1 MSLHVP
7 LKHSDE
13 LQAAGWTRRFT
24 AIGRRL
30 NEAVE
35 LYRQLGFEI
44 LLDAVELDDDVGTR
58 QRAVSGESSEFLWG
72 PYTQRCQAC
81 GTSGIPAQFTYCGV
95 CSAKL

>member
-1 MSLHVP
+1 MSLRVP

-44 LLDAVELDDDVGTR
+44 LLDAVELDDEHTDGGEICR
-58 QRAVSGESSEFLWG
+58 QCLVAF
-72 PYTQRCQAC
+72 QAC
-81 GTSGIPAQFTYCGV
+81 TIYTRPCETITSDRE
-95 CSAKL
+95 